1 MTKKGME
8 MQTIEIN
15 EHQILSKYGDSY
27 QFREK
32 LIHST
37 IDRYLKISEEVLLS
51 MARYAVDPEW
61 AGRLPLD
68 TAEWVVSWDHETF
81 TGCGIK
87 EPDPAAPERLFEVWD
102 ESNLDDPLLLF
113 SVCITL
119 KNASDITLFV
129 NRNSKSR
136 RGNPRRLTARA
147 PWSEAKWT

>member
-61 AGRLPLD
+61 AGRLPLN
-68 TAEWVVSWDHETF
+68 TAEWVVCWDNEKF
-81 TGCGIK
+81 AGFGIK
-87 EPDPAAPERLFEVWD
+87 EPDPAAPEQLFEVLD
-102 ESNLDDPLLLF
+102 ESNLLLF
-113 SVCITL
+113 SICITL

-129 NRNSKSR
+129 NRTSKSR

-147 PWSEAKWT
+147 PWSEAQWA